1 MAPVLLKICR
11 KEYVEMDMKIKKYTA
26 IRQLTNNSF
35 LNLFEMDAL
44 THSGRPFQYYFVSRN
59 PMDKIK
65 LFTKTEQAEGII
77 IFPIMKETPGIL
89 VMIKQYRYPLDDYL
103 YELPAGLI
111 EEGEGPDEAAIRE
124 MQEETGLTFEV
135 YKGGNDSMRRAFY
148 MGAGFTDE
156 SNQTVFGYVNG
167 TVSKMYQEDSETIQ
181 VCLVDKDEAKRIL
194 AEEKVSL
201 RCAYLL
207 LHFLHTDSDMPFS
220 FLD

>member
-1 MAPVLLKICR
+1 
-11 KEYVEMDMKIKKYTA
+11 MKIKKYTA
-26 IRQLTNNSF
+26 IRQLTHNSF

-44 THSGRPFQYYFVSRN
+44 THSGKPFHYYFVSRN
-59 PMDKIK
+59 PMEKIK
-65 LFTKTEQAEGII
+65 IVTKTEQAEGII
-77 IFPIMKETPGIL
+77 IFPIMKEKPDIL

-111 EEGEGPDEAAIRE
+111 EAGEAADEAAVRE

-135 YKGGNDSMRRAFY
+135 YKGGNASMRRAFY

-156 SNQTVFGYVNG
+156 SNQTVFGYVTG
-167 TVSKMYQEDSETIQ
+167 TVSKKYQEDSETIQ

-207 LHFLHTDSDMPFS
+207 LHFLHTDPNIPFS
-220 FLD
+220 FLN

>member
-1 MAPVLLKICR
+1 MR
-11 KEYVEMDMKIKKYTA
+11 IKKYTA
-26 IRQLTNNSF
+26 IRRLTHNSF

-44 THSGRPFQYYFVSRN
+44 THSGKPFHYYFVSRN
-59 PMDKIK
+59 PKEKIK
-65 LFTKTEQAEGII
+65 LFTKTEQAEGIVI
-77 IFPIMKETPGIL
+77 YPILKEKPENL

-111 EEGEGPDEAAIRE
+111 EEGETADEAAVRE

-135 YKGGNDSMRRAFY
+135 YEGGNASVRRPFF

-156 SNQTVFGYVNG
+156 SNQTVFGYATG
-167 TVSKMYQEDSETIQ
+167 IVSKKNQEDSETIQ
-181 VCLVDKDEAKRIL
+181 VCLVDKEEAKRIL

-207 LHFLHTDSDMPFS
+207 LHFLHANGNVPFS

>member
-1 MAPVLLKICR
+1 
-11 KEYVEMDMKIKKYTA
+11 MKIKKYTA
-26 IRQLTNNSF
+26 IRQLTHNLF

-44 THSGRPFQYYFVSRN
+44 THSGRPFHYYFVSRN
-59 PMDKIK
+59 PIEKIK
-65 LFTKTEQAEGII
+65 IITKTEQAEGVI
-77 IFPIMKETPGIL
+77 IFPIMKEKPDIL

-111 EEGEGPDEAAIRE
+111 EVGEGADEAAIRE
-124 MQEETGLTFEV
+124 MREETGLTFEV
-135 YKGGNDSMRRAFY
+135 YKGGNSSLRRAFY

-156 SNQTVFGYVNG
+156 SNQTVFGYVTG
-167 TVSKMYQEDSETIQ
+167 TVSKKYQEDSETIQ
-181 VCLVDKDEAKRIL
+181 VCQVNKEEAKRIL

-207 LHFLHTDSDMPFS
+207 LHFLNTDSDMPFS